1 MNLFGTHGAGLWEGR
16 LAKMLETPV
25 LGLAALMAWHTD
37 PHKSNRASVSRVC
50 EFRTAV
56 GGRGVLEAALET
68 LQEGSGLLRD
78 TDSAT

>member
-1 MNLFGTHGAGLWEGR
+1 M
-16 LAKMLETPV
+16 AKMLGTPV

-68 LQEGSGLLRD
+68 LQEGPKAAGCCAIAQHNNLS
-78 TDSAT
+78 